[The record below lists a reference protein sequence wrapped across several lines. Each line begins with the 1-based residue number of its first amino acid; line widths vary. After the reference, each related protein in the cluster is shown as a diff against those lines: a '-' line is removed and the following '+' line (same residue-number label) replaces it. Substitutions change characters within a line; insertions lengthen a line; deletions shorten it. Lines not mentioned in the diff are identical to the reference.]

1 VSIRILKKI
10 VLIVVFFSSCS
21 LFEKEDLEINFCP
34 NNECW
39 VRLYTD
45 FEPDE
50 NGYHHVTPFWFSPTS
65 GRFNIHIESSP
76 TLPNCQYGGVPVVRS
91 KFDSNTYWEVERGL
105 SFQFSLYN
113 PFKGYYNEQGNP
125 IKIKDTIV
133 TLDYFRGEII
143 PIIQNTT
150 IVHDVLDKIEC
161 YGWTNPKSGPT
172 PLETGNC
179 VLYSKKIVGPLIQK
193 MIGDTLTIYSETNF
207 DCGGLEVVKDSI
219 LVILE

>member
-1 VSIRILKKI
+1 MLKKI

-76 TLPNCQYGGVPVVRS
+76 TLPNCQYGGVPVVTS
-91 KFDSNTYWEVERGL
+91 KFDSNTYWEVESGL
-105 SFQFSLYN
+105 SFTFSLYN
-113 PFKGYYNEQGNP
+113 PFKGYYNQQGNP

-143 PIIQNTT
+143 PVIQNTT
-150 IVHDVLDKIEC
+150 IVHDVLDKFEC

-179 VLYSKKIVGPLIQK
+179 VLYSKRIVGALIQK
-193 MIGDTLTIYSETNF
+193 RLGDTLPIYSEANF